1 MTAHQ
6 EFPQVLVVGDDSIV
20 DDNELCR
27 PKEFKLIL
35 KEILHTVHLN
45 REISK
50 VKHTFTNKTTS
61 KLVNYHMTARMDL
74 LNSTMYSVLVA
85 MC

>member
-1 MTAHQ
+1 MIAHQ

-27 PKEFKLIL
+27 PETFKINL
-35 KEILHTVHLN
+35 KILHTVHQN
-45 REISK
+45 RENSTL
-50 VKHTFTNKTTS
+50 KHTFTSKTTS